1 MGLPSW
7 LSWQKICLQCGR
19 HRFNPSARED
29 SLEKEMTTHSSILA
43 RRIPL
48 MEDPGELQSMGL
60 SKVLDTSEQ
69 LTQMHTC
76 IEGKYFTE

>member
-1 MGLPSW
+1 
-7 LSWQKICLQCGR
+7 
-19 HRFNPSARED
+19 
-29 SLEKEMTTHSSILA
+29 
-43 RRIPL
+43 